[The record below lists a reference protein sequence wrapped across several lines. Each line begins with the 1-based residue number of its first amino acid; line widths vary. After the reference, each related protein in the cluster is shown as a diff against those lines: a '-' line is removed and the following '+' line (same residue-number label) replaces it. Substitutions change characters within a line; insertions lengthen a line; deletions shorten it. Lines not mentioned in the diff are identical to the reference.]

1 MSTRILYVDP
11 NNLDNNPITNVP
23 VNLEDLSIF
32 VSLETTQ
39 KPRGQ
44 IKDSTYTTSGGKYGK
59 INFLDGSQA
68 GPNECD
74 RSLTTSYTDINSD
87 FQTTDDFEGFGMES
101 IDITFDT
108 AYTPIIKIKFIDIRG
123 GMLSRGNNS
132 KYSFFF
138 NLPYPIFSLT
148 VKGYYGKAVTYCLHM
163 TKWNANFNS
172 QTGNFE
178 IDAEFIGYTYAML
191 TDLLMGYMRAI
202 PYTTVGKTVFNEVIN
217 EYKAKEDSDSDN
229 FSDMSIDT
237 MLQRIGEI
245 TQQLPNIQTSSPAFE
260 TVAEI
265 DEDNKVIKQIK
276 DAHAKFLLEL
286 NGDDDNLVAGDNI
299 YSLIIAEKNQAINDR
314 NNEIQN
320 LINTLKNNGSLEDS
334 YDIITESNKLDIDKF
349 NTVGANANDYLIANS
364 GYAKADIRRV
374 VEIVKILNE
383 STPDKK
389 KLLKANGFYVYD
401 YIIFNQGINNYLTNN
416 EKTRQESIIEFSEEL
431 RGRLKN
437 DYDFDPT
444 IKNIFRVLLISAETY
459 FRTINKVCINAE
471 KSDNADRYDELDR
484 LIGNLDVKTN
494 SDIYAFPT
502 YHDNTGEE
510 TWLGTEVSDSVDEV
524 AFTKELLDAL
534 VSSKKNELL
543 LDQSAVREWFCLGTI
558 DTPLVKGPDV
568 GGTPSVK
575 GTTQNPYS
583 LIIGADQNPHYLMRQ
598 LMYRMFTYL
607 SFSIDPDMVDERVIE
622 YMAKFEANNMFYGVT
637 KTETREN
644 ISTEFTDADKII
656 KHFETGSNQIKNYK
670 GKNVAKPYMEKDG
683 GTYDYKYISKVTST
697 FPFFNAY
704 IPIYSQDKAIYQGKP
719 FFKTGTDTLLPKR
732 DIDQLGFENLFISNY
747 ERERETIWTGGTQP
761 VTDERISDGGKYLD
775 IISEGDYDNPTFN
788 LPKSRAER
796 VVDDYKENYI
806 TSDAKLKQS
815 SIAGET
821 SILEVFDPLS
831 RKYYVNNYDKAKI
844 EAGGVNS
851 EENIQSS
858 EPNDIS
864 QIFYVNGPSYGTNL
878 GIISNTIT
886 AADEYKNNLLKKN
899 RGTNMHYYSNAINNK
914 LEDDEIVTFGE
925 PQFGGKIYNDYINK
939 YSLFGSQ
946 FYYGQNAT
954 YSASTYH
961 PLYAKSYLFL
971 NTLPLRGILGD
982 FDGTPYKSRTEAE
995 LLDTLFA
1002 SADDNYH
1009 STETI
1014 KGMFSKVSSF
1024 IKTPDLWIAWVGSV
1038 LWRYNEFLTNEDP
1051 IVTSGTYTGTTT
1063 TLVPNVNDYPTYLE
1077 LFNNTEEEASA
1088 TEDVKTPMFFI
1099 GDGFGNPGVQ
1109 AKFKKVDKTL
1119 LNLPE
1124 QVKQIFIGFFEEW
1137 SKDEF
1142 GPKIKDNLQI
1152 FTDDIVPSTGNGIA
1166 NLETWN
1172 SVSQLLVTGNAT
1184 PLAGSKPSN
1193 SYLIYQD
1200 VDISGLTS
1208 NTFIRNDAAIKSVT
1222 PLVNIIN
1229 NQTTISQRLNID
1241 YSNTRLQQEFS
1252 NVIKAVSIIANHTPR
1267 IWGEK
1272 YGAGG
1277 GRPEFSIKEDY
1288 VKKYLGAFAEEYK
1301 KLQEEYLASLN
1312 DDDIKASTFGT
1323 TNNNFILLNIYRHLS
1338 AIKTKWLG
1346 GVGEKSTMFYPC
1358 GSVSDDKSLFDR
1370 FQFINKAF
1378 TDIGD
1383 DFIINP
1389 TVVSTLIKKN
1399 QNKSFFDVI
1408 SNLLA
1413 NNNFNFIPLPTYID
1427 FNSQDSMNQVFKP
1440 LSYIDYITSS
1450 SGQTVGPSFICMYVG
1465 QTSTNL
1471 DIKGSDHENDGIDL
1485 YVDDCNGTTRKDGE
1499 FNKDDDGTGR
1509 YKNKIP
1515 VFEVN
1520 YGQQNQNY
1528 FKDIRL
1534 DQREF
1539 VETQESLVIIDEISK
1554 TDNKNTDSF
1563 VGQNLFNVY
1572 QTRSYSA
1579 EVEALGMPL
1588 IQPIMYFQL
1597 NNIPM
1602 FRGGYLIIRTEH
1614 NIKANHMTTKFKGV
1628 RVKDVRTPLNK
1639 TVFALKEFNTT
1650 ATGDSDQLKYDIR
1663 PDNLNN
1669 TGTNSVPDSDV
1680 TDANI
1685 YNYNYNK
1692 YANSLNNA
1700 DFDKPSNT
1708 IFSGTPLTYN
1718 QIFDIA
1724 ATATGVD
1731 AKVLKCVSF
1740 IESTIGQNK
1749 DGKNNRSGNE
1759 GINGSGY
1766 VGLMQFGVAASND
1779 INNITSQLLFAL
1791 PDFTSYTFKA
1801 ELDDVNKKLKIP
1813 ASQSTAT
1820 TINNLQ
1826 TNSLFDDLVSAI
1838 AAAEYGKQVLGG
1850 RAPQVTPVDVR
1861 NMYLSFQQGKGG
1873 FNTILKGL
1881 TNRLDDGSST
1891 SKNMNGNKP
1900 LVPPTPYKFEVW
1912 QSWLDGW
1919 SGKVQKVFDEVVG
1932 PSAANSLNPL
1942 TTPNADK
1949 LRVVLANLGYKEKS
1963 KSISENGD
1971 ISVSMEKY
1979 ASAIFTK
1986 IKQEY
1991 SSYGIIVTAGNDS
2004 SHRNSAAR
2012 HPKGNAIDF
2021 ILLRPD
2027 GNPIPEPGDFV
2038 TGKSLPNDAPTYIPS
2053 DATIISNVEKI
2064 IQGYVVTSG
2073 DKFIYLDEYNYPTPH
2088 ATGPHFHI
2096 SYDPAGRGTE
2106 GITNYS
2112 AQPPMMPNGFT
2123 RNNYVVSTNAL
2134 NAGTI
2139 TAYNV

>member
-11 NNLDNNPITNVP
+11 NNLDENPITNVP

-202 PYTTVGKTVFNEVIN
+202 PYTSIGKDVFSKVSN
-217 EYKAKEDSDSDN
+217 EYQAKEADGDILSEI
-229 FSDMSIDT
+229 SIDT
-237 MLQRIGEI
+237 MLKLIGDIKEDLPQI
-245 TQQLPNIQTSSPAFE
+245 KKDDPSFQQ
-260 TVAEI
+260 VKKI

-286 NGDDDNLVAGDNI
+286 NGDDDNLIGGDNI
-299 YSLIIAEKNQAINDR
+299 YSLIISEKNQAIDDR

-320 LINTLKNNGSLEDS
+320 LINTLKNRGSLEDS
-334 YDIITESNKLDIDKF
+334 YNIITKSVKLDIDKF
-349 NTVGANANDYLIANS
+349 NTVGPNANDYLIDKS
-364 GYAKADIRRV
+364 DYTIADIKRV

-383 STPDKK
+383 STDDNKK
-389 KLLKANGFYVYD
+389 RMKASGGFYLYD
-401 YIIFNQGINNYLTNN
+401 YIIFNQGINNYLTEN
-416 EKTRQESIIEFSEEL
+416 ERTRQDALKKFSDNL
-431 RGRLKN
+431 RSTLITK
-437 DYDFDPT
+437 YDFDPT
-444 IKNIFRVLLISAETY
+444 IKNIFRILLISAETY
-459 FRTINKVCINAE
+459 FRTINEVCVNAE
-471 KSDNADRYDELDR
+471 AIDNADRYDELNR

-510 TWLGTEVSDSVDEV
+510 TWLGTKVSDSVDEV

-543 LDQSAVREWFCLGTI
+543 INQSEQTDWFCLGTV
-558 DTPLVKGPDV
+558 DTPLVDGP
-568 GGTPSVK
+568 TPVK
-575 GTTQNPYS
+575 NPYS
-583 LIIGADQNPHYLMRQ
+583 LINGADQQSHYLMRQ

-644 ISTEFTDADKII
+644 ISTEFTDAESII
-656 KHFETGSNQIKNYK
+656 KHFETGSDKIKNNQ
-670 GKNVAKPYMEKDG
+670 GKYVAKPYMVKTGDNYE
-683 GTYDYKYISKVTST
+683 YRYIQSGFRS
-697 FPFFNAY
+697 Y
-704 IPIYSQDKAIYQGKP
+704 IPIYSQDKAIYGGEP
-719 FFKTGTDTLLPKR
+719 FFDSGSDTLLPKGA
-732 DIDQLGFENLFISNY
+732 IQQLFLDNLFIGSY
-747 ERERETIWTGGTQP
+747 ERGDGDIYTGGTQP
-761 VTDERISDGGKYLD
+761 ATLERTDDGGKYLD
-775 IISEGDYDNPTFN
+775 IISEGDYNNEKFS
-788 LPKSRAER
+788 LPESRAER

-806 TSDAKLKQS
+806 TSDAKLKQT

-821 SILEVFDPLS
+821 LTLNVLDPLS
-831 RKYYVNNYDKAKI
+831 RKYYVNNYNNPKI
-844 EAGGVNS
+844 EVGGVDN
-851 EENIQSS
+851 EDIQSS

-864 QIFYVNGPSYGTNL
+864 QIFYANTKFSGPKSYGTRL
-878 GIISNTIT
+878 GIIPKTIT
-886 AADEYKNNLLKKN
+886 PADTYTNNELKSDA
-899 RGTNMHYYSNAINNK
+899 GENMFYYSKALNSK
-914 LEDDEIVTFGE
+914 LGDDEIVTFGE
-925 PQFGGKIYNDYINK
+925 PQFGGEIYNNGYNR

-954 YSASTYH
+954 YSN

-971 NTLPLRGILGD
+971 NTLPLRGIVGD
-982 FDGTPYKSRTEAE
+982 FDNGTN

-1002 SADDNYH
+1002 SAEDDKYP
-1009 STETI
+1009 TETI

-1038 LWRYNEFLTNEDP
+1038 LWRYDEFLTNGVDP
-1051 IVTSGTYTGTTT
+1051 IVRLGTYTGTTT
-1063 TLVPNVNDYPTYLE
+1063 SLVPGVTDYPTYLE
-1077 LFNNTEEEASA
+1077 LFNNTEESGNIE
-1088 TEDVKTPMFFI
+1088 EDAKTPMWFV
-1099 GDGFGNPGVQ
+1099 GFGQGNGKP

-1119 LNLPE
+1119 LNLPN
-1124 QVKQIFIGFFEEW
+1124 QVKDIFIDFFEDW
-1137 SKDEF
+1137 SKYEF
-1142 GPKIKDNLQI
+1142 GPKIKENLQI
-1152 FTDDIVPSTGNGIA
+1152 FTDDIVDATGNNDA
-1166 NLETWN
+1166 NLNTWN
-1172 SVSQLLVTGNAT
+1172 AVSQPLLTGT
-1184 PLAGSKPSN
+1184 PLVQHSPN
-1193 SYLIYQD
+1193 SISTYDD
-1200 VDISGLTS
+1200 VYVSGLTT
-1208 NTFIRNDAAIKSVT
+1208 NLYINDNIPIKS
-1222 PLVNIIN
+1222 LVPRKTEIASLNVVN
-1229 NQTTISQRLNID
+1229 VSYQLNID
-1241 YSNTRLQQEFS
+1241 YSNTQLQDEFS
-1252 NVIKAVSIIANHTPR
+1252 NVITSVSIIANHTPR

-1272 YGAGG
+1272 YD
-1277 GRPEFSIKEDY
+1277 FSSDSSPFFIKEDY
-1288 VKKYLGAFAEEYK
+1288 VKKYLDAFAQEYK
-1301 KLQEEYLASLN
+1301 TLQGEFIESQSD
-1312 DDDIKASTFGT
+1312 DDDIKAGTFGT

-1346 GVGEKSTMFYPC
+1346 GVSSDSTMFYPC
-1358 GSVSDDKSLFDR
+1358 GSVTDDKSLFDR

-1383 DFIINP
+1383 DFLINP
-1389 TVVSTLIKKN
+1389 TVVSDLIIKN

-1440 LSYIDYITSS
+1440 LSYIDYITNSTN
-1450 SGQTVGPSFICMYVG
+1450 QTVGPSFICMYVG

-1471 DIKGSDHENDGIDL
+1471 DIEGSDHENDGIDL
-1485 YVDDCNGTTRKDGE
+1485 YVRDCNGIKRKDE
-1499 FNKDDDGTGR
+1499 DFDADDDGTGK

-1520 YGQQNQNY
+1520 YGQQNQSY

-1554 TDNKNTDSF
+1554 SGDKNNDSF

-1650 ATGDSDQLKYDIR
+1650 ETGDSDQLKYDIR

-1779 INNITSQLLFAL
+1779 INNITSKLLFAL

-1801 ELDDVNKKLKIP
+1801 DLDDVNKKLKIP
-1813 ASQSTAT
+1813 ASQSTDT
-1820 TINNLQ
+1820 TVNNLQ

-1861 NMYLSFQQGKGG
+1861 DMYLSFQQGKGG

-1919 SGKVQKVFDEVVG
+1919 SGKVQKVFDKVVG

-1949 LRVVLANLGYKEKS
+1949 LRAVLANLGYTEKN
-1963 KSISENGD
+1963 KSISDNGD
-1971 ISVSMEKY
+1971 ITSEMEKY

-2021 ILLRPD
+2021 VLIRPS
-2027 GNPIPEPGDFV
+2027 GTGIPIPGDFV

-2096 SYDPAGRGTE
+2096 SYNPAGRGTE
-2106 GITNYS
+2106 GIINYS

-2123 RNNYVVSTNAL
+2123 RNNYVVSTDAL

>member
-217 EYKAKEDSDSDN
+217 EYKAKAVAGDN
-229 FSDMSIDT
+229 FSEITIDDMIR
-237 MLQRIGEI
+237 LIGEI
-245 TQQLPNIQTSSPAFE
+245 KQELQQIQTNSPAFQMV
-260 TVAEI
+260 TKI
-265 DEDNKVIKQIK
+265 DNDNKVIKQIK
-276 DAHAKFLLEL
+276 DVHAKFLLEL
-286 NGDDDNLVAGDNI
+286 NGDDRNNIVDGNDI
-299 YSLIIAEKNQAINDR
+299 YSLIIEPNSAAINTR
-314 NNEIQN
+314 NNDIKN
-320 LINTLKNNGSLEDS
+320 LLGNLDSKGNLEDS
-334 YDIITESNKLDIDKF
+334 YDIITESDKLDIDKF
-349 NTVGANANDYLIANS
+349 NTVGGNADNYLIANS
-364 GYAKADIRRV
+364 KYTKSDTRRV
-374 VEIVKILNE
+374 VEIVKIINE

-389 KLLKANGFYVYD
+389 KLLKANRFYVYD
-401 YIIFNQGINNYLTNN
+401 YIGFNQSINNYLT
-416 EKTRQESIIEFSEEL
+416 EHERTRQLKITEFSENL
-431 RGRLKN
+431 RGELITT
-437 DYDFDPT
+437 YDFDPT
-444 IKNIFRVLLISAETY
+444 IKNIFRILLISAETY
-459 FRTINKVCINAE
+459 FRTINKVCVKAE
-471 KSDNADRYDELDR
+471 ERSNTDRYAELDR
-484 LIGNLDVKTN
+484 LIGNLDVKAS

-502 YHDNTGEE
+502 YYNDSGEE
-510 TWLGTEVSDSVDEV
+510 TWLGTKVSDSVTEV

-534 VSSKKNELL
+534 VKSKQQELL

-558 DTPLVKGPDV
+558 DTPLVNNP
-568 GGTPSVK
+568 VK
-575 GTTQNPYS
+575 ASLNPYS
-583 LIIGADQNPHYLMRQ
+583 LIIGADQTPHYLMRQ

-622 YMAKFEANNMFYGVT
+622 YMGKFEANNMFYGVT

-644 ISTEFTDADKII
+644 ISTDFTNADKII
-656 KHFETGSNQIKNYK
+656 EHFETGSNQIKNNQ
-670 GKNVAKPYMEKDG
+670 GKYVAKPYMVKTGDNYE
-683 GTYDYKYISKVTST
+683 YKYIQSGFRS
-697 FPFFNAY
+697 Y
-704 IPIYSQDKAIYQGKP
+704 IPIYSQDKAIYGGEP
-719 FFKTGTDTLLPKR
+719 FFISGTDTLLSKEEISKKWA
-732 DIDQLGFENLFISNY
+732 DNLFIGSY
-747 ERERETIWTGGTQP
+747 ERGDGDIYTGGTQP
-761 VTDERISDGGKYLD
+761 ATLERTDDGGKYLD

-788 LPKSRAER
+788 LPKDRAER
-796 VVDDYKENYI
+796 VVDDYKKNYI

-815 SIAGET
+815 SIAGKT
-821 SILEVFDPLS
+821 LKLS
-831 RKYYVNNYDKAKI
+831 KLDLLARKFYVNNYDSAEI
-844 EAGGVNS
+844 EPGGVNTD
-851 EENIQSS
+851 EKIQSS
-858 EPNDIS
+858 DKNDIS
-864 QIFYVNGPSYGTNL
+864 QIFYVNGPRYGTRL
-878 GIISNTIT
+878 GIIANTIT
-886 AADEYKNNLLKKN
+886 AADKYKYNFLKEN
-899 RGTNMHYYSNAINNK
+899 SGTNMYYYSNAINYK
-914 LEDDEIVTFGE
+914 LGTDELVTFGE
-925 PQFGGKIYNDYINK
+925 PSFGGNIYSDSINL

-954 YSASTYH
+954 YSN

-1038 LWRYNEFLTNEDP
+1038 LWRYEEYLGNDFDP
-1051 IVTSGTYTGTTT
+1051 IVTGGIYTGTTT
-1063 TLVPNVNDYPTYLE
+1063 PLVPNVTDYPTYLE
-1077 LFNNTEEEASA
+1077 LFNNTEEDYLA

-1099 GDGFGNPGVQ
+1099 GDGFGIGNP
-1109 AKFKKVDKTL
+1109 AKFKRVDKTL
-1119 LNLPE
+1119 LNLP
-1124 QVKQIFIGFFEEW
+1124 QSVKDDFTTFFTEW
-1137 SKDEF
+1137 SDNEF
-1142 GPKIKDNLQI
+1142 NNKIKENLQI
-1152 FTDDIVPSTGNGIA
+1152 FTDDIVDNSGDNIA
-1166 NLETWN
+1166 KLETWN
-1172 SVSQLLVTGNAT
+1172 AVSQLLVTGNAT
-1184 PLAGSKPSN
+1184 PLTGSKPSN

-1272 YGAGG
+1272 YDFGSDSS
-1277 GRPEFSIKEDY
+1277 PFFIKEDY
-1288 VKKYLGAFAEEYK
+1288 VKKYLDAFAQEYE
-1301 KLQEEYLASLN
+1301 KLQKDFLEQQDADNVKSGV
-1312 DDDIKASTFGT
+1312 FGT
-1323 TNNNFILLNIYRHLS
+1323 TNNEFILLNIYRHLS

-1346 GVGEKSTMFYPC
+1346 GVSSDSTMFYPC
-1358 GSVSDDKSLFDR
+1358 GSVTDDKSLFDR

-1383 DFIINP
+1383 DFLINP
-1389 TVVSTLIKKN
+1389 TVVSDLIIKN

-1465 QTSTNL
+1465 QTSTHL

-1485 YVDDCNGTTRKDGE
+1485 YVDDCNGTTRKDEE
-1499 FNKDDDGTGR
+1499 FNKDDDGTGK

-1528 FKDIRL
+1528 FKDVRL

-1539 VETQESLVIIDEISK
+1539 VETQESLIIINEISK
-1554 TDNKNTDSF
+1554 SGDKNNDSF
-1563 VGQNLFNVY
+1563 IGQNLFNVY

-1579 EVEALGMPL
+1579 EIEAVGMPL

-1650 ATGDSDQLKYDIR
+1650 ETGDSDQLKYVIR
-1663 PDNLNN
+1663 PSDINN
-1669 TGTNSVPDSDV
+1669 TGSNSVPVSDV
-1680 TDANI
+1680 TDADI
-1685 YNYNYNK
+1685 YNHNYNQ
-1692 YANSLNNA
+1692 YANSLINA

-1708 IFSGTPLTYN
+1708 IFSGTALTYN
-1718 QIFDIA
+1718 EIFEIA

-1749 DGKNNRSGNE
+1749 DGKSNRSGNE

-1766 VGLMQFGVAASND
+1766 VGLMQFGVDASND

-1791 PDFTSYTFKA
+1791 PDFTDYTFKA
-1801 ELDDVNKKLKIP
+1801 DLDEVNKKLKIP

-1820 TINNLQ
+1820 TINNLT

-1838 AAAEYGKQVLGG
+1838 AAAEYGKKVLGG
-1850 RAPQVTPVDVR
+1850 RAPQVTPIDVR
-1861 NMYLSFQQGKGG
+1861 DMYLSFQQGKGG
-1873 FNTILKGL
+1873 FNTILKHL

-1891 SKNMNGNKP
+1891 SNNMNGNKP
-1900 LVPPTPYKFEVW
+1900 FVPAAPYEFEVW

-1919 SGKVQKVFDEVVG
+1919 SGKVQKVFDKVVG
-1932 PSAANSLNPL
+1932 PSANSLNPL

-1949 LRVVLANLGYKEKS
+1949 LRVVLANLGYTEKN

-2021 ILLRPD
+2021 ILLRPNGTD
-2027 GNPIPEPGDFV
+2027 VINTPSRPSVSVSSDFEN
-2038 TGKSLPNDAPTYIPS
+2038 GKILPNDAPTYIPS

-2088 ATGPHFHI
+2088 ANGPHFHI

-2106 GITNYS
+2106 GITIYS

-2123 RNNYVVSTNAL
+2123 RDNYVVSTNAL

>member
-11 NNLDNNPITNVP
+11 NNLDKNPITNVP

-44 IKDSTYTTSGGKYGK
+44 IKDDKYTKSGGQYGK

-87 FQTTDDFEGFGMES
+87 FQATDDFEGFGMES

-202 PYTTVGKTVFNEVIN
+202 PYTTVGKTVFNEVLN
-217 EYKAKEDSDSDN
+217 EYKAKAVAGDN
-229 FSDMSIDT
+229 FSEITIDDMIR
-237 MLQRIGEI
+237 LIGEI
-245 TQQLPNIQTSSPAFE
+245 KQELPQIQTNSPAFQMV
-260 TVAEI
+260 TKI
-265 DEDNKVIKQIK
+265 DNDNKVIKQIK
-276 DAHAKFLLEL
+276 DVHANFLIDL
-286 NGDDDNLVAGDNI
+286 NGDDRNNIVDGNDI
-299 YSLIIAEKNQAINDR
+299 YSLIIETNNTAISTR
-314 NNEIQN
+314 NNQIKN
-320 LINTLKNNGSLEDS
+320 LLSELELKGNLGDS
-334 YDIITESNKLDIDKF
+334 YDSITESNSLGVDEF
-349 NTVGANANDYLIANS
+349 NTVGANADNYLIDNS
-364 GYAKADIRRV
+364 DYTASVTKRV
-374 VEIVKILNE
+374 KEIVKIINE

-401 YIIFNQGINNYLTNN
+401 YIGFNQSINNYLTEH
-416 EKTRQESIIEFSEEL
+416 EKTRRNKIQEFSDDL
-431 RGRLKN
+431 RGRLITT
-437 DYDFDPT
+437 YDFDPT
-444 IKNIFRVLLISAETY
+444 IKNIFRILLISAETY
-459 FRTINKVCINAE
+459 FRTINKVCVKAE
-471 KSDNADRYDELDR
+471 ERSNTDRYAELGK
-484 LIGNLDVKTN
+484 LIGNLDVKAS

-502 YHDNTGEE
+502 YYNDSGEE
-510 TWLGTEVSDSVDEV
+510 TWLGEEVSDSVDEV
-524 AFTKELLDAL
+524 AFTKNLLDAL
-534 VSSKKNELL
+534 VNSKQQELL
-543 LDQSAVREWFCLGTI
+543 ITQSDQTDWFCLGTI
-558 DTPLVKGPDV
+558 DTPLVKNP
-568 GGTPSVK
+568 VK
-575 GTTQNPYS
+575 ARLNPYS
-583 LIIGADQNPHYLMRQ
+583 LINGADENPHYLMRQ

-607 SFSIDPDMVDERVIE
+607 SYSIDPDSVEDDVIT

-644 ISTEFTDADKII
+644 ISTEFSDADSII
-656 KHFETGSNQIKNYK
+656 EHFETGSDMILNYQ
-670 GKNVAKPYMEKDG
+670 GNTEAKPYMTG
-683 GTYDYKYISKVTST
+683 GTNNYIYKYIHSPTSS
-697 FPFFNAY
+697 Y
-704 IPIYSQDKAIYQGKP
+704 IPLYSQDKAIYRGEP
-719 FFKTGTDTLLPKR
+719 FFKPGSASGALLSKEEISKKWP
-732 DIDQLGFENLFISNY
+732 DNLFISNY
-747 ERERETIWTGGTQP
+747 ERERDTIWTGGTTQP
-761 VTDERISDGGKYLD
+761 ATVERTYDGGKYLD
-775 IISEGDYDNPTFN
+775 IISEGEYDIYDFI
-788 LPKSRAER
+788 LPESRADR
-796 VVDDYKENYI
+796 VVKGYNENYLANG
-806 TSDAKLKQS
+806 SKLKQTT
-815 SIAGET
+815 IIGKT
-821 SILEVFDPLS
+821 VKLS
-831 RKYYVNNYDKAKI
+831 KLDLLARKFYVNNYGSADIEPGGYSGEKI
-844 EAGGVNS
+844 QE
-851 EENIQSS
+851 
-858 EPNDIS
+858 NDIS
-864 QIFYVNGPSYGTNL
+864 QIFYANTQFGGSSSYGTRL
-878 GIISNTIT
+878 GIISKTIT
-886 AADEYKNNLLKKN
+886 AADEYKNNELKSDA
-899 RGTNMHYYSNAINNK
+899 GENMYYYSKAINSK
-914 LEDDEIVTFGE
+914 LGTDELVTFGE
-925 PQFGGKIYNDYINK
+925 PSFGGEIYNKGYNI

-954 YSASTYH
+954 YSN

-971 NTLPLRGILGD
+971 NTLPLRGIVGD
-982 FDGTPYKSRTEAE
+982 FDNQDPD

-1002 SADDNYH
+1002 SADNDEQK
-1009 STETI
+1009 TETV

-1038 LWRYNEFLTNEDP
+1038 LWRYEEYLDSDIDP
-1051 IVTSGTYTGTTT
+1051 IVTGGIYTGTTT
-1063 TLVPNVNDYPTYLE
+1063 PLVPNVTDYPTYLE
-1077 LFNNTEEEASA
+1077 LFNNTEESGGFVGIVESK
-1088 TEDVKTPMFFI
+1088 KTPMWFVGEGEGN
-1099 GDGFGNPGVQ
+1099 GDP

-1119 LNLPE
+1119 LNLP
-1124 QVKQIFIGFFEEW
+1124 QSVKDDFTTFFTEW
-1137 SKDEF
+1137 SDNEF
-1142 GPKIKDNLQI
+1142 DHKIKENLQI
-1152 FTDDIVPSTGNGIA
+1152 FTDDIVDDSGDNIA
-1166 NLETWN
+1166 KLDTWN
-1172 SVSQLLVTGNAT
+1172 AVSQPLLTGP
-1184 PLAGSKPSN
+1184 PLVQYSPN
-1193 SYLIYQD
+1193 SISTYDD
-1200 VDISGLTS
+1200 VDVSGLTT
-1208 NTFIRNDAAIKSVT
+1208 NQFINNNIPIKS
-1222 PLVNIIN
+1222 LVPRKTEIVSTNVVN
-1229 NQTTISQRLNID
+1229 VSYYLNID
-1241 YSNTRLQQEFS
+1241 YSNTILQNNFS
-1252 NVIKAVSIIANHTPR
+1252 NVIRAVSIIANHTPR

-1272 YGAGG
+1272 YGTTG
-1277 GRPEFSIKEDY
+1277 GRGPFTIKKDY
-1288 VKKYLGAFAEEYK
+1288 VERYLEAFAEEYGE
-1301 KLQEEYLASLN
+1301 LQKDFTASQSEDN
-1312 DDDIKASTFGT
+1312 VKSGVFGT
-1323 TNNNFILLNIYRHLS
+1323 TNNEFILLNIYRHLS

-1346 GVGEKSTMFYPC
+1346 GVSSDSTMFYPC
-1358 GSVSDDKSLFDR
+1358 GSVNDDKSLFDR

-1389 TVVSTLIKKN
+1389 TVVSDLMIGN

-1427 FNSQDSMNQVFKP
+1427 FNSQKSMDEVFKP

-1465 QTSTNL
+1465 QTSTHL
-1471 DIKGSDHENDGIDL
+1471 DIEDSDHENDGINL
-1485 YVDDCNGTTRKDGE
+1485 YTNANCNGTTRKDRD
-1499 FNKDDDGTGR
+1499 FDKDDDGTGK

-1528 FKDIRL
+1528 FKDVRL

-1554 TDNKNTDSF
+1554 SGDKNNDSF
-1563 VGQNLFNVY
+1563 IGQNLFNVY

-1650 ATGDSDQLKYDIR
+1650 ETGDSDQLKYVIR
-1663 PDNLNN
+1663 PSDINN
-1669 TGTNSVPDSDV
+1669 TGSNSTSTPVSNV
-1680 TDANI
+1680 TDQDI
-1685 YNYNYNK
+1685 YNHNYNK
-1692 YANSLNNA
+1692 YANNLNND
-1700 DFDKPSNT
+1700 DFDEPSNT
-1708 IFSGTPLTYN
+1708 IFSGTALTYN
-1718 QIFDIA
+1718 EIFEIA

-1749 DGKNNRSGNE
+1749 DGKSNRSGNE

-1766 VGLMQFGVAASND
+1766 VGLMQFGIAASND

-1801 ELDDVNKKLKIP
+1801 DLDDVNKKLKIP
-1813 ASQSTAT
+1813 ASQSTDT
-1820 TINNLQ
+1820 TVNNLQ

-1850 RAPQVTPVDVR
+1850 RAPQVTPIDVR
-1861 NMYLSFQQGKGG
+1861 DMYLSFQQGKGG
-1873 FNTILKGL
+1873 FNKILKGL

-1891 SKNMNGNKP
+1891 SNNMRGNDP
-1900 LVPPTPYKFEVW
+1900 FIPSSPYKFEVW

-1919 SGKVQKVFDEVVG
+1919 SGKIEKVFHKVVG
-1932 PSAANSLNPL
+1932 SSANSLNPSV
-1942 TTPNADK
+1942 TPNADK
-1949 LRVVLANLGYKEKS
+1949 LRVVLANLGYTEKNQ
-1963 KSISENGD
+1963 SISEIGD
-1971 ISVSMEKY
+1971 ITSEMEEY

-2004 SHRNSAAR
+2004 SHRNSVAR

-2021 ILLRPD
+2021 ILLRPS
-2027 GNPIPEPGDFV
+2027 GNPIPKPSDFA
-2038 TGKSLPNDAPTYIPS
+2038 TGKVLPKEHPIYSTGGTTS
-2053 DATIISNVEKI
+2053 DVTIISDVEKI

-2073 DKFIYLDEYNYPTPH
+2073 DKFIYLDEYNYPTRH

-2096 SYDPAGRGTE
+2096 SYNPAGRGTE
-2106 GITNYS
+2106 GIINYS
-2112 AQPPMMPNGFT
+2112 AQPPMMPSGFT
-2123 RNNYVVSTNAL
+2123 RNNYEVSQLAL